1 MRNTNPDVF
10 FIIGNQ
16 VFLEVILRNQQFFSR
31 IVGQVFQ
38 GADFIQLFLNERQ
51 ILLVHQLVIEES
63 CKNDLYQ

>member
-16 VFLEVILRNQQFFSR
+16 VFLEVILRNQQFFSG

-38 GADFIQLFLNERQ
+38 GVDFIQLFLNERQ
-51 ILLVHQLVIEES
+51 ILLVHKLIIEES